1 MAIQDGAT
9 ADEDRPLKAPP
20 SIASRV
26 NANGNAP
33 PSDGQP
39 HSLADALHAAG
50 VHLDGASVTGSDTPS
65 EEDYDENVRPSYAS
79 GASIATNAR
88 PLTRR
93 RKPNADKSQ
102 PSPPK
107 NERLANVIRDESGV
121 LIIPD
126 NDHGI
131 QELLRQSPLRFK
143 DPKAAKKLSKF
154 GNLTYTQQLSV
165 FDPHNVVATNSPF
178 HGFYTLFWLSVALF
192 VFKISANNWRQYGTP
207 LGSQEILRIMFSRD
221 VIVLLLSDGIMCGL
235 TGVSWAIQKLVFRG
249 WLDWDGWGW
258 IIQNIWQ
265 TTFLAGVVGWTLIRD
280 WPWTHTV
287 YFVLHGLAMLMKQ
300 HSYAFYNGHLSTA
313 YKKRRYLLAKLKQLD
328 GIHPSPDESS
338 TAPAASTIDTS
349 RLDAPPSAA
358 ERRHSL
364 AQLPNAE
371 RDIDRIS
378 AAIAS
383 RQPLDDEQ
391 IRLFERVVK
400 WEVDALADELRGTA
414 RDASKAYPNNLG
426 FLSHYKWIPLPTVV
440 YELEYPQTHSI
451 DWAYVAEKTVALV
464 GVIFVMVQVAQYAIY
479 PVWLKTV
486 QMKEDGLSLADQ
498 FKEFP
503 WLYGDLVFPLMME
516 YLLAWY
522 LIWETVLN
530 ILAELTFF
538 ADRSFYGP
546 WWNCVSWDQF
556 ARLWNQPVH
565 LFLLRH
571 VYHSSISS
579 MKVNK
584 HTATLITFFLSACVH
599 ELVMLCL
606 FKKLRGYLLALQMF
620 QLPLVRLGRTK
631 WLRGRQTLGN
641 VLFWLGVFTG
651 PSLLCSLYFIL

>member
-1 MAIQDGAT
+1 MASTDGAT
-9 ADEDRPLKAPP
+9 ADEDRPLMAPLTG
-20 SIASRV
+20 R
-26 NANGNAP
+26 ANGHGNGHAATA
-33 PSDGQP
+33 SDRQP
-39 HSLADALHAAG
+39 HSLAEALHEAG
-50 VHLDGASVTGSDTPS
+50 VHLNGSSTAGSETPS
-65 EEDYDENVRPSYAS
+65 EEDYDENIRPSYAS
-79 GASIATNAR
+79 GVSAAAASR
-88 PLTRR
+88 PQTRR
-93 RKPNADKSQ
+93 RKQGATKTEL
-102 PSPPK
+102 PPAK
-107 NERLANVIRDESGV
+107 KGRLANIIRDESG
-121 LIIPD
+121 LHIIPD
-126 NDHGI
+126 NDQGI
-131 QELLRQSPLRFK
+131 QELLRRSPLRSK
-143 DPKAAKKLSKF
+143 DPKSAKKLTKF

-178 HGFYTLFWLSVALF
+178 HGFYTLFWLSVGLF

-207 LGSQEILRIMFSRD
+207 LGSQEILRTMFSRD
-221 VIVLLLSDGIMCGL
+221 VIVLLLSDGVMCGL
-235 TGVSWAIQKLVFRG
+235 TGVSWVIQKLVFRG

-258 IIQNIWQ
+258 IVQNIWQ
-265 TTFLAGVVGWTLIRD
+265 TTFLAGVVAWTLIRD

-287 YFVLHGLAMLMKQ
+287 FFVLHGLAMLMKQ
-300 HSYAFYNGHLSTA
+300 HSYAFYNGHLSTV
-313 YKKRRYLLAKLKQLD
+313 YRQRLYLLAKLKQLERV
-328 GIHPSPDESS
+328 HPSPDECS
-338 TAPAASTIDTS
+338 TAPAASTIDTT

-364 AQLPNAE
+364 AQLPNTE

-378 AAIAS
+378 SAIAS

-414 RDASKAYPNNLG
+414 RDASKAYPSNLT

-440 YELEYPQTHSI
+440 YEIEYPQTDSI
-451 DWAYVAEKTVALV
+451 DWASRNTPYVRPLPSELQLIADEA
-464 GVIFVMVQVAQYAIY
+464 AD

-486 QMKEDGLSLADQ
+486 QMKEQGLSLADQ

-503 WLYGDLVFPLMME
+503 WLYGDLIFPLMME

-565 LFLLRH
+565 FFLLRH